1 MSHARSAALHAAL
14 LLGTMSASFAV
25 EAGPPPPATSRAFAP
40 PEGEPM
46 LLTRTLRRE
55 LADGTAIVAT
65 RRYRVVFVRS
75 ATGWTLDGA
84 LVASEIAAPRALSAI
99 AAIERARPDP
109 ALFPI
114 RLDPGGVIQP
124 RDGAA
129 SPDGAAWRAALDQA
143 IALAT
148 QQLGSASDPL
158 TLALLIQ
165 QMQAVAGAAT
175 LSHWPATLFLPEP
188 GGAREER
195 RFALPG
201 TGAGGQG
208 ASEGSIV
215 AELERLP
222 ADDGETMG
230 RAERRVVTEVAG
242 TRRITREQWR
252 LERIDG

>member
-1 MSHARSAALHAAL
+1 
-14 LLGTMSASFAV
+14 
-25 EAGPPPPATSRAFAP
+25 
-40 PEGEPM
+40 M

-114 RLDPGGVIQP
+114 RLDPGGTIRP

-148 QQLGSASDPL
+148 KQLGSASDPL

-188 GGAREER
+188 GSAREER
-195 RFALPG
+195 RFALPD
-201 TGAGGQG
+201 TGAGGHG

-252 LERIDG
+252 LERING